1 MSLEYVL
8 LTLLVL
14 QTLGMCTFKR
24 FETETAVW
32 RGLLK
37 WTIANGGTI
46 ALYYAVGGW
55 ALLFPLAFGVL
66 GATAHVVICKK
77 EGFHMIYAT
86 PREKYYAY
94 RGWTWPPE

>member
-1 MSLEYVL
+1 MGLEHVL
-8 LTLLVL
+8 LTLLIL

-32 RGLLK
+32 RGLMK

-46 ALYYAVGGW
+46 ALYYIVGGW
-55 ALLFPLAFGVL
+55 ALLFPLTFGLL
-66 GATAHVVICKK
+66 GATVHVVICKK

-86 PREKYYAY
+86 PRERYYA
-94 RGWTWPPE
+94 